1 MRPSEYEKYVEMYKA
16 LAHANRLAIL
26 HALTGSELSV
36 DVLTKKLDL
45 RKANVSQH
53 LAVLRH
59 AKLVRLRKEGTH
71 VHYRVSDP
79 DVLRARLVIQRFFTA
94 KTKDLQ

>member
-1 MRPSEYEKYVEMYKA
+1 MYKA
-16 LAHANRLAIL
+16 LAHTNRLAIL
-26 HALTGSELSV
+26 RALAGKELSV

-59 AKLVRLRKEGTH
+59 AKLVRLRKDGTR

-79 DVLRARLVIQRFFTA
+79 DVLRASLVIQRFFIP
-94 KTKDLQ
+94 KK